1 MASGQASAN
10 AVSPTQDAISKLKI
24 RREDEEQSTQVKR
37 RSEHEG
43 GWSASEQMKVTPKVG
58 SRFGAKFAR

>member
-1 MASGQASAN
+1 MAWSSVGGAA
-10 AVSPTQDAISKLKI
+10 TLKI

-43 GWSASEQMKVTPKVG
+43 GCSSNVQMKVTPKIG
-58 SRFGAKFAR
+58 SQFGANLHVEWLVDET